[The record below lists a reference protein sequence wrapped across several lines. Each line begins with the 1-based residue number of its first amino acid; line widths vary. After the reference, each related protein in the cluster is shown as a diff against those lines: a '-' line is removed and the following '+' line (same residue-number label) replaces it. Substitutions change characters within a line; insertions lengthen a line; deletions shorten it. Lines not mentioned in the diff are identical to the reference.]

1 MSADPSQPL
10 PQPLSP
16 LAGRDNKGPAHST
29 RPLEDC
35 AVESDIDRSMNTELE
50 HLHIRVIALENLLI
64 AMLAQYPDRAR
75 DMAREMATFISPRPG
90 FTRHHRTLGAAGRM
104 LHVVERARHFQG
116 WVESD
121 LSYAPQTP
129 STAATACL
137 SPGPVT
143 IEVLNSACFCISLDS
158 AALREALESE
168 IGEPGL
174 FDLIQ
179 QRCRYLFATRPVFLS
194 HEHMLRMAQVVQ
206 AIESVVALPAYRDA
220 VLAMAP
226 AIARH
231 DPGGAKGVFF
241 GYDFHATED
250 GFGLIEINTNAGGAM
265 LNSVLARAQ
274 RACCAAVNGHLPPA
288 AAEAFEADIVAMFRK
303 EWSLCGHD
311 RPLRSIAIVDEN
323 PEHQYLYP
331 EFLLF
336 QRLFQQH
343 GLHAV
348 IAGPTEFGLRGGSL
362 WHGDVAID
370 LVYNRLTDFSLSEP
384 ASATLREAY
393 LANAMV
399 LTPHP
404 QAHALYADRRNLAIL
419 SDATRLNA
427 LGVPQATQD
436 VLLANIPHTE
446 VVEAQHAERLWRERR
461 RLFFKPFAG
470 FGGRAAYRGD
480 KLTQRVWQEILAGG
494 YVAQAL
500 VVPGGRIVSDQGPAQ
515 VLKFDLRDYVYDG
528 QVQWVAARLYQGQT
542 TNFRTPGG
550 GFAPVYE
557 GPVDGPAGLSRTCV
571 PAQYESRVFLLHGN
585 EVQPLAQDRYVA
597 LARAEEVALEFAGR
611 RFILVDWY
619 LRMACGQVEA
629 VVKET
634 CSWIVFNAEGRLDL
648 QAAHAIDIEPIP
660 VAEQWAQV
668 RALVFGDA
676 SFARV
681 R

>member
-1 MSADPSQPL
+1 
-10 PQPLSP
+10 
-16 LAGRDNKGPAHST
+16 
-29 RPLEDC
+29 
-35 AVESDIDRSMNTELE
+35 
-50 HLHIRVIALENLLI
+50 
-64 AMLAQYPDRAR
+64 
-75 DMAREMATFISPRPG
+75 
-90 FTRHHRTLGAAGRM
+90 
-104 LHVVERARHFQG
+104 
-116 WVESD
+116 
-121 LSYAPQTP
+121 
-129 STAATACL
+129 
-137 SPGPVT
+137 
-143 IEVLNSACFCISLDS
+143 
-158 AALREALESE
+158 
-168 IGEPGL
+168 
-174 FDLIQ
+174 
-179 QRCRYLFATRPVFLS
+179 RCPYLFATRPVFFS

-220 VLAMAP
+220 VLATAP

-241 GYDFHATED
+241 SYDFHATEG

-265 LNSVLARAQ
+265 LNAVLARAQ
-274 RACCAAVNGHLPPA
+274 RACCAAVDGLLPPA
-288 AAEAFEADIVAMFRK
+288 AAADAFEADIVAMFRK
-303 EWSLCGHD
+303 EWSLSGHD
-311 RPLRSIAIVDEN
+311 RPLRNIAIVDEN
-323 PEHQYLYP
+323 PEQQYLYP

-336 QRLFQQH
+336 QRLFQRH

-348 IAGPTEFGLRGGSL
+348 ISGPTEFIHRAGSL
-362 WHGDVAID
+362 WHADVAID

-404 QAHALYADRRNLAIL
+404 QAHALYADKRNLAIL
-419 SDATRLNA
+419 SDATRLQA

-436 VLLANIPHTE
+436 VLLASIPHTE
-446 VVEAQHAERLWRERR
+446 VVEAQNADRLWRERR

-500 VVPGGRIVSDQGPAQ
+500 VVPGGRIISDQGSAQ

-557 GPVDGPAGLSRTCV
+557 GPVDGPAILSRICV
-571 PAQYESRVFLLHGN
+571 AAQYESRVFLLDGN
-585 EVQPLAQDRYVA
+585 EVHPLAHDRYVA
-597 LARAEEVALEFAGR
+597 HARAEAAAVEFAGR

-619 LRMACGQVEA
+619 LRMSCGQVET

-634 CSWIVFNAEGRLDL
+634 CSWLVFNAEGWLDL
-648 QAAHAIDIEPIP
+648 QAAHAIDADPAP

-676 SFARV
+676 SVAHDR
-681 R
+681 